1 MLSRVTATQDTAD
14 SLLGRT
20 RMSYVGWALVA
31 MMSYGVTAIF
41 LKAALRHIPPE
52 VALVITNLML
62 VAVALTLAL
71 YRGESLVA
79 HLRFG
84 RPVLFVALAGLTL
97 SLSIVSYYTALSRG
111 PTSLVVPIFAMSFA
125 VAGALGM
132 LILGEDIK
140 MTRVLGMLLAAGAVV
155 LFTR

>member
-1 MLSRVTATQDTAD
+1 
-14 SLLGRT
+14 
-20 RMSYVGWALVA
+20 MSYVGWALVA

-62 VAVALTLAL
+62 VAAALTLAL
-71 YRGESLVA
+71 YRGENFVA

-84 RPVLFVALAGLTL
+84 RPVLFIVLAGFTL

-111 PTSLVVPIFAMSFA
+111 PISIVVPIFAMSFA
-125 VAGALGM
+125 VAG
-132 LILGEDIK
+132 ILGILAFGEEIK
-140 MTRVLGMLLAAGAVV
+140 MTQVLGMLLAAGAVI